1 VLEIHPWPA
10 REDKLERPDQIVMD
24 LDPGEGVEWK
34 AVIEGAKEARD
45 RLSAVGLT
53 SYLRTSGGKGLHVV
67 VPLARRNTWD
77 ELKQFAKA
85 IADTMTREAPDRYLA
100 TLSKAKRRG
109 KVFVDYLRNQRGA
122 TAIASYST
130 RRKPGAPVAVP
141 LAWDELSARTKPDMY
156 NIVNLPKRLEKLST
170 DPWQDFFATRQS
182 ITRKMM
188 AAFE

>member
-1 VLEIHPWPA
+1 
-10 REDKLERPDQIVMD
+10 
-24 LDPGEGVEWK
+24 
-34 AVIEGAKEARD
+34 
-45 RLSAVGLT
+45 VGLT
-53 SYLRTSGGKGLHVV
+53 SFLRTSGGKGLHVV

-77 ELKQFAKA
+77 ELKQFAKS
-85 IADTMTREAPDRYLA
+85 IADTMTRESPDRYLA

-141 LAWDELSARTKPDMY
+141 LAWEELSTKIKPDMY
-156 NIVNLPKRLEKLST
+156 NISNLPKRLERLSS
-170 DPWQDFFATRQS
+170 DPWEGFSSTRQS

-188 AAFE
+188 AAFA